1 METGNLHQNIPGVLP
16 REIFDSL
23 VLAKGVKID
32 RVVSRGHRSDP
43 GFWHDQDENEWVLL
57 VKGEAKLKFEN
68 GDRILHLT
76 PGMYVNI
83 AAHEKHRVEWTSPHE
98 DTIWL
103 AVFYPG
109 IAGQS

>member
-1 METGNLHQNIPGVLP
+1 METGNLYQNIPGALP
-16 REIFDSL
+16 QEIVHSL
-23 VLAKGVKID
+23 LLAKDMKIE
-32 RVVSRGHRSDP
+32 RIVSRGHHSDP
-43 GFWHDQDENEWVLL
+43 NFWYDQDENEWVLL

-83 AAHEKHRVEWTSPHE
+83 AAHEKHRVEWTSEHE

-103 AVFYPG
+103 AVLYSG